1 MSNEEM
7 QKELESLRSEVASLS
22 KARARERKKEP
33 ETAKAAE
40 DSPPAAE
47 SGVAEAASVV
57 EAAAIDVNDPDAVQ
71 THMDNL
77 LEQLER
83 EIKDLP
89 AVTTL
94 AVFSLGVLF
103 GRLLR

>member
-22 KARARERKKEP
+22 KARAREQKK
-33 ETAKAAE
+33 AKAE
-40 DSPPAAE
+40 EETPPAAE

-57 EAAAIDVNDPDAVQ
+57 EAAAIDVNDPDVVQ

-83 EIKDLP
+83 EIKDMP

>member
-7 QKELESLRSEVASLS
+7 QKELESLRSEVAILS

-33 ETAKAAE
+33 KKAKAE
-40 DSPPAAE
+40 EETPPAGE

-57 EAAAIDVNDPDAVQ
+57 EAAAIDVNDPDVVQ

-83 EIKDLP
+83 EIKDMP

>member
-33 ETAKAAE
+33 KKAKAE
-40 DSPPAAE
+40 EETPPAAE

-57 EAAAIDVNDPDAVQ
+57 EAAAIDVNDPDVVQ